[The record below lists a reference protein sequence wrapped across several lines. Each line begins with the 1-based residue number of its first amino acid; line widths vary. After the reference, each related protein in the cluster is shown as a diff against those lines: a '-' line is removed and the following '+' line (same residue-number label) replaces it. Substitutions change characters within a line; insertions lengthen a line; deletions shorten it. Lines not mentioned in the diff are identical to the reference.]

1 MAGKAHQ
8 GEAFYPYYQLYRGN
22 LHSCG
27 RYHIET
33 IDPFHT
39 HVLTGNFSAD
49 GVKLSLFALSGDRYL
64 VGRLVRE
71 IYRA

>member
-1 MAGKAHQ
+1 MANEGLFYKLLLWREKAHQ

-39 HVLTGNFSAD
+39 TCID
-49 GVKLSLFALSGDRYL
+49 G
-64 VGRLVRE
+64 
-71 IYRA
+71 